1 MPICCQ
7 RPITNHPTCGDVLFW
22 FATKYKTAFVIV
34 ASPCHVETL
43 VHSLIYPA
51 FSNEVDTCTAD
62 LLKAIGYVAVP
73 IDVIF
78 ASASVQV
85 VTPHCLITNHNGIA
99 RIISICLSG
108 YVYLISI
115 NYRSAYIR

>member
-7 RPITNHPTCGDVLFW
+7 RPITNHPTCGDVLFL

-34 ASPCHVETL
+34 AFPCHVETL
-43 VHSLIYPA
+43 VHSLEYPA
-51 FSNEVDTCTAD
+51 FSNEVDICTAD

-78 ASASVQV
+78 ASASAQV
-85 VTPHCLITNHNGIA
+85 VTPHCSYESGLYRWNA
-99 RIISICLSG
+99 RLS
-108 YVYLISI
+108 
-115 NYRSAYIR
+115 RSVSNLSKQERA